1 MDTVPYS
8 LSRNILRGGGVLTAS
23 RLTSRAIDLVRML
36 TIARWLGPQEMGVY
50 AVVTLALTA
59 IEQFSETGLRQA
71 LIQRQGDIS
80 SYKLP
85 IRTVQGVRGLM
96 LGGLVFVTARWIGA
110 FFGSPESQTILRTVA
125 VIPVIRGFEPL
136 FITLAQR
143 QLKFVPVV
151 VLQTFASIVGLAV
164 GLIAAR
170 IRPDAWA
177 LVFSSLSVA
186 VVTTT
191 GAHLLSDRKDLGL
204 SFNWRPLNDVRSFGF
219 WIFANSI
226 MAYVFIKG
234 GDWLIGRL
242 LDVKTLALYQMAF
255 LISTTAATEIG
266 MMVYQLC
273 YPLFSRLQDD
283 RARLQA
289 ALGHTFGLVSIVTF
303 AMAGLLIACSP
314 DFFRLVLGEKWLAA
328 LPFIVPFTIWGVCSI
343 FGNVFSGL
351 FQALGRPRLWTQTVF
366 FMAALLAAGI
376 FPMTHRLGALGV
388 AILMAFIGALMQFT
402 SSGILGRLLGIPFT
416 KVLSHAAIPTAAS
429 IVSVVVATQIRPL
442 LPSASSLYGLMVSAL
457 VFTSMYLLCL
467 GLGNRW
473 MEPSPQELAQR
484 LIASVKSPR
493 LVPLNPVER
502 PAA

>member
-1 MDTVPYS
+1 
-8 LSRNILRGGGVLTAS
+8 
-23 RLTSRAIDLVRML
+23 
-36 TIARWLGPQEMGVY
+36 
-50 AVVTLALTA
+50 
-59 IEQFSETGLRQA
+59 
-71 LIQRQGDIS
+71 
-80 SYKLP
+80 
-85 IRTVQGVRGLM
+85 
-96 LGGLVFVTARWIGA
+96 
-110 FFGSPESQTILRTVA
+110 
-125 VIPVIRGFEPL
+125 
-136 FITLAQR
+136 
-143 QLKFVPVV
+143 
-151 VLQTFASIVGLAV
+151 
-164 GLIAAR
+164 
-170 IRPDAWA
+170 
-177 LVFSSLSVA
+177 
-186 VVTTT
+186 
-191 GAHLLSDRKDLGL
+191 
-204 SFNWRPLNDVRSFGF
+204 
-219 WIFANSI
+219 